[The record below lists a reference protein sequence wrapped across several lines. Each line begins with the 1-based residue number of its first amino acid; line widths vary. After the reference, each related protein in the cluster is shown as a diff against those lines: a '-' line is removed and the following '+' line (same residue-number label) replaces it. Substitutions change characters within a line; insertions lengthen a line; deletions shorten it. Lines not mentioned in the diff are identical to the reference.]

1 MTMPIIAA
9 LLAVLLEVSFFGHV
23 RPFGVMPNLMI
34 IVITISAMW
43 SQATPTLVAALLG
56 GLLLDGASGTDFGL
70 RTAFFAALALA
81 VIAARQLGL
90 HTDSII
96 TTLAIVAVAT
106 VLFNLVV
113 LTSVMGVSIN
123 SGFIISQIGREVVL
137 NSIFTVA
144 IWLAGINIRQR
155 QLAVVERARG
165 SWL

>member
-1 MTMPIIAA
+1 MITPIVAA
-9 LLAVLLEVSFFGHV
+9 LVAVLLEVAFFGHV

-34 IVITISAMW
+34 IVVTISAMW

-70 RTAFFAALALA
+70 RTAFFAALALT

-90 HTDSII
+90 HTDSVI
-96 TTLAIVAVAT
+96 TTLMIVAVAT
-106 VLFNLVV
+106 ALFDLAV
-113 LTSVMGVSIN
+113 LTSVISGPLN
-123 SGFIISQIGREVVL
+123 SGFIIGQIAREVVL
-137 NSIFTVA
+137 NSIITAAV
-144 IWLAGINIRQR
+144 WLTGINLRQR